1 MRTIRL
7 PSAHAVLAIAVVA
20 PVRVE
25 AAKLLGVDVLDK
37 DYIVVHVSDGEVAH
51 EQPDEKVTRYTPELS
66 TTVATQASSWTVKS
80 DEDTNYG
87 TTGKN
92 PTACSRKKK
101 LSGHS
106 QGSWVSSDYAY
117 EYTYHHWIY
126 LKLPSSL
133 QQGKAYTLEAA
144 TATNLDVTTQPF
156 AFDVNNSRSEAV
168 HVNLVGYAPDAPHKA
183 ADLYA
188 WLGDG
193 GARDYKSFVDSKV
206 YVYDVA
212 SKQAIEIGKVAL
224 WKPSGSDVGGY
235 NLTRS
240 SVWNADFS
248 SFSTPGT
255 YRLVVDGVGCSQD
268 FQIATGIYAD
278 PFRITIRGFFYM
290 RMGQDNAAKLSPPPR
305 SPLYIPGKD
314 PADTKV
320 YITTMQLFDSGWSA
334 FSSGGDPWDR
344 PDDWAKYR
352 KSGNP
357 TNDNAYGGHA
367 DAADKDRH
375 LGHISIIYDMLL
387 PYILTKGTI
396 GDDNAGIAESGNGIP
411 DILDE
416 ARFEVDYWLRL
427 RDGKEYGHGLT
438 NPNSKNE
445 FFQAGTSPVAAFA
458 NAANA
463 AMLADAFRIAGN
475 AALTEQY
482 KAAAIEAYG
491 VGSAATDQML
501 DKTMD
506 AGGATFRG
514 RDLKMT
520 AAAYLYNVT
529 GDQTYEAVVQSE
541 SVCTSATS
549 EISTTKLNQL
559 WATAGYLMTPQTV
572 HFQSLWNN
580 MKASI
585 ISQAKSAETAR
596 MDSRPSRR
604 STNEDDGYF
613 HNIQNVQRT
622 LVAHAVTTDATEKAL
637 FRKALALEADWS
649 LGRNPANLI
658 QMGTSTTPLESKRGV
673 KYMYTEGRED
683 GVQGTTPGQTP
694 YCNLEDWDTSMT
706 MGSPSKLYANGFPT
720 DFKNAWPIGESCFET
735 PWVWAHSEFT
745 PQQTMRG
752 KTALYGYLYGLTPGG
767 TSGGTGGSAGMP
779 NTSTALGGAAGIGV
793 VVGNG
798 GIAGRGNATGGSVT
812 GGNASAGRSATVG
825 VGGTTGSGGSSG
837 IVGNG
842 GGTGRTGPSGNGGIV
857 GNGGGTG
864 RTSASGSGG
873 IVGAGGATGSGESSG
888 GIDNAGGSPDGGQTG
903 SLVEGGTVGATG
915 AGKSEDSGCNCR
927 LGGASR
933 SSGAGQF
940 LLSLGIALGALVRRR
955 RRR

>member
-1 MRTIRL
+1 MRIRLL
-7 PSAHAVLAIAVVA
+7 PSAHAVFVFAVL
-20 PVRVE
+20 PLRVE
-25 AAKLLGVDVLDK
+25 AAKLLGLEVLDK
-37 DYIVVHVSDGEVAH
+37 DYVVVHVSDGEVAH
-51 EQPDEKVTRYTPELS
+51 EQPGEKVTRYAPELS
-66 TTVATQASSWTVKS
+66 TTAATQASSWTIKS
-80 DEDTNYG
+80 QQDANYG
-87 TTGKN
+87 TAGKN

-101 LSGHS
+101 TSGHA
-106 QGSWVSSDYAY
+106 QMEWVSSDYRY
-117 EYTYHHWIY
+117 EYTYHHWIF

-133 QQGKAYTLEAA
+133 QQGASYTLDIAAA
-144 TATNLDVTTQPF
+144 TNVDVTTQSF
-156 AFDVNNSRSEAV
+156 TFDIYNSRSEAL

-193 GARDYKSFVDSKV
+193 GARDYKSLVDSKV
-206 YVYDVA
+206 FIYDVGT
-212 SKQAIEIGKVAL
+212 KQATEIGKVAL

-248 SFSTPGT
+248 SVTTPGT

-268 FQIATGIYAD
+268 FQIASGIYAD
-278 PFRITIRGFFYM
+278 PFKITIRGFFYM
-290 RMGQDNAAKLSPPPR
+290 RMGQDNVAKLSPPPR
-305 SPLYIPGKD
+305 LPLYVPGKD

-320 YITTMQLFDSGWSA
+320 YITTMQLFDPGWSA

-375 LGHISIIYDMLL
+375 LGHISIVYDMLL
-387 PYILTKGTI
+387 PYILTKGAI
-396 GDDNAGIAESGNGIP
+396 GDDNAGIAESGNGVP

-445 FFQAGTSPVAAFA
+445 FFQAGTSPVAAWA

-475 AALTEQY
+475 TALSEQY
-482 KAAAIEAYG
+482 KAAAIEAFG
-491 VGSAATDQML
+491 IGNAATDPML

-529 GDQTYEAVVQSE
+529 GDQTYEAVVPSE
-541 SVCTSATS
+541 SVCTAANS

-585 ISQAKSAETAR
+585 ISQAKSVETAK

-622 LVAHAVTTDATEKAL
+622 LVAHAVTTDATDRAL

-658 QMGTSTTPLESKRGV
+658 QMGTSTTPLETKRGV
-673 KYMYTEGRED
+673 QYMYTEGRED

-694 YCNLEDWDTSMT
+694 YCNLDDWDTSMT
-706 MGSPSKLYANGFPT
+706 MGAPSKLFANGYPA
-720 DFKNAWPIGESCFET
+720 DFKNAWPIGDACVET

-767 TSGGTGGSAGMP
+767 TPGGASGSAGMP
-779 NTSTALGGAAGIGV
+779 STSTGLGGAAGSGIV
-793 VVGNG
+793 VSNG
-798 GIAGRGNATGGSVT
+798 GVGGRGSASGGVNSAGTSGRGSLGGAFASGGIIGATGG
-812 GGNASAGRSATVG
+812 
-825 VGGTTGSGGSSG
+825 
-837 IVGNG
+837 
-842 GGTGRTGPSGNGGIV
+842 TGPGASGTAGLVGASGNGAVVGI
-857 GNGGGTG
+857 
-864 RTSASGSGG
+864 
-873 IVGAGGATGSGESSG
+873 GGATGLGNSSSG
-888 GIDNAGGSPDGGQTG
+888 GLVTTSAAARGGQTG
-903 SLVEGGTVGATG
+903 SPGEGGVPGATSTD
-915 AGKSEDSGCNCR
+915 KSADSGCSCR
-927 LGGASR
+927 VGGTST
-933 SSGAGQF
+933 SSGAGHF
-940 LLSLGIALGALVRRR
+940 LASLGLALGAVLRRR
-955 RRR
+955 RQRR